1 MSNKTIT
8 EKSHILAHI
17 TIKLADDS
25 VADSTK
31 VNREPQRIYLAGD
44 DVSPAFAKALLGHR
58 MGETVTFTLKPEDA
72 FGHPNPANFQQFP
85 RSRFDTALK
94 LEPGVILE
102 FSHIQGNSLP
112 GIVRQVEDDIVH
124 VDFNHP
130 LCGQTLTFE
139 VDVLAID
146 PPEGYVVV

>member
-1 MSNKTIT
+1 MSSKTIT
-8 EKSHILAHI
+8 TDSHILAHV

-31 VNREPQRIYLAGD
+31 VNREPQRIRLAAN
-44 DVSPAFAKALLGHR
+44 DVSPAFANALIGHR

-72 FGHPNPANFQQFP
+72 FGHPNPANFQHLP
-85 RSRFDTALK
+85 RARFDASIK
-94 LEPGVILE
+94 LEPGVIVE
-102 FSHIQGNSLP
+102 FSQMQGTSLP
-112 GIVRQVEDDIVH
+112 GIIRVVSDDDVQ

-139 VDVLAID
+139 VDILAID
-146 PPEGYVVV
+146 PPEGYQVV